1 MSQSKE
7 KFNKLPLDSPDR
19 PIKIVRT
26 IDAVPSEAESAR
38 RFLDPKID
46 VVEYKNGKP
55 GLHWRAKIPEGVMI
69 AHVDEKETVALAD
82 NYRHPIGRYSRELPG
97 GAVDPEESA
106 LFESMSPEERELVF
120 KRAAIREFR
129 EEIGRLI
136 DIEDVTR
143 MYKGPLQGSLGFL
156 DHAYHIFH
164 GEGGIPA
171 EQHLDDGE
179 AGMLT
184 HSRYHIGD
192 AVEMIGHEIVDP
204 ATTAAV
210 QGLALAY
217 DIRIRSLLTN
227 LHRNSHD

>member
-1 MSQSKE
+1 MKE
-7 KFNKLPLDSPDR
+7 KFTKLPLDSPER
-19 PIKIVRT
+19 PIQVVKT
-26 IDAVPSEAESAR
+26 IDAVPAEAEAAR

-46 VVEYKNGKP
+46 VVVFKNGQP
-55 GLHWRAKIPEGVMI
+55 GHHWRAKIPEGVMI
-69 AHVDEKETVALAD
+69 AHVDEDETIALVD

-97 GAVDPEESA
+97 GAVDPEEA
-106 LFESMSPEERELVF
+106 ARFEQISPEERELIF

-136 DIEDVTR
+136 DVEDVTR
-143 MYKGPLQGSLGFL
+143 MYQGPLQGSLGFI

-164 GEGGIPA
+164 GEGGVPA
-171 EQHLDDGE
+171 EQHLDEGE

-184 HSRYHIGD
+184 HDRYSIDD

-204 ATTAAV
+204 ATTTVV

-217 DIRIRSLLTN
+217 DIRVNSLLKNIRRSSGT
-227 LHRNSHD
+227 